1 MLNWETIEIKSE
13 EFLKNS
19 ISGLAENVTIKRPD
33 EKKQKDKNE
42 GQKTSDHLNT
52 KEVNFKNC

>member
-19 ISGLAENVTIKRPD
+19 ISGLAENVTIKWPD

-42 GQKTSDHLNT
+42 GRKTSDHLNT